1 LQDSGKL
8 IEQDRDVAPTMD
20 KPAGNSLKSKMI
32 GQAQSYLLDLI
43 PSADLVIRYIID
55 LKLTVSADFPSDSA
69 VEVVSILPS
78 ATLKIL
84 MIKLRKTL
92 NIQSKADLEI
102 FHDGNTYG
110 ASENSRKLADLGL
123 KGGDEIVVRL
133 TT

>member
-8 IEQDRDVAPTMD
+8 IEQDRNVAPTMD

>member
-1 LQDSGKL
+1 MQDSGKS
-8 IEQDRDVAPTMD
+8 IEQDRDVAPTMN

>member
-1 LQDSGKL
+1 MQDSGKL

>member
-1 LQDSGKL
+1 
-8 IEQDRDVAPTMD
+8 MD

>member
-1 LQDSGKL
+1 MQDSGKL
-8 IEQDRDVAPTMD
+8 IEQDRNVAPTMD